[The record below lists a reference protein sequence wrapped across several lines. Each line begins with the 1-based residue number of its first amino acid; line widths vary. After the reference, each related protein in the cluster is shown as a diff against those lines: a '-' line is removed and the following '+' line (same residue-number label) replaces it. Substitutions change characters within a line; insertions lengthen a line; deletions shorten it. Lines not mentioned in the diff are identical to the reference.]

1 MTAGNHIHYLRRQE
15 IDPAKWDSCVRNAP
29 NGWLYARSF
38 FLDGIGEWDA
48 LICGDYDHIMPLPKK
63 RKYGLSYI
71 YIPPFT
77 GQLGIIGTDPL
88 SQELTDRFIGAIPR
102 SFELA
107 DILLNEQNAPCSLPG
122 AHSTKRTNY
131 VLSLREPYEA
141 ICNRYSGDAKK
152 NIRRTQALQL
162 SASSDVRIDMV
173 IEMYKEAYGKKN
185 RHISQSD
192 FNRLAVLGAQCM
204 DQDNGFTIGIRNTDN
219 ELVASAFFGKDEK
232 RIYYILGAPN
242 QQGRDSN
249 AVHCLIDE
257 VIKRYAGSGL
267 AFDFEGSDIPSVA
280 QFYRKFG
287 PQAMEY
293 DLVRVNRLPRWVQW
307 LRAKAAP

>member
-1 MTAGNHIHYLRRQE
+1 MNTGYHIHYLRRQE
-15 IDPAKWDSCVRNAP
+15 IDLAKWDRCVKNAP
-29 NGWLYARSF
+29 NGWLCARSF
-38 FLDGIGEWDA
+38 FLDGIGAWDA

-63 RKYGLSYI
+63 RKYGLSYV

-77 GQLGIIGTDPL
+77 GQLGIIGAGPV
-88 SQELTDRFIGAIPR
+88 SQELTDQFISAIPA
-102 SFELA
+102 SFSLA
-107 DILLNEQNAPCSLPG
+107 DILLNEQNPGCSLTG
-122 AHSTKRTNY
+122 IRSAKRTNY
-131 VLSLREPYEA
+131 VIPLQETYASVYD
-141 ICNRYSGDAKK
+141 RYSGDAKK
-152 NIRRTQALQL
+152 NIRRTQAFQL
-162 SASSDVRIDMV
+162 SICSDIRIDIV

-192 FNRLAVLGAQCM
+192 FNRLAILGKQCM
-204 DQDNGFTIGIRNTDN
+204 EQDNGFTIGIRNKAN

-242 QQGRDSN
+242 QQGRESN
-249 AVHCLIDE
+249 AVHSLIDE

-287 PQAMEY
+287 PEAMEY
-293 DLVRVNRLPRWVQW
+293 DLVRVNRLPRWLQW